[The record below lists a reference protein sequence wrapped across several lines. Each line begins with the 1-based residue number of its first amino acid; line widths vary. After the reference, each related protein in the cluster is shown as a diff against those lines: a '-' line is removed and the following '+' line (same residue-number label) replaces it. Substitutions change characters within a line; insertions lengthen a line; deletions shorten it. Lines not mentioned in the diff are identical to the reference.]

1 MDTFSAYLF
10 GALTAA
16 APLAL
21 GLVLGVYLARR
32 GGLLA
37 SPDTTDADQMER
49 LVRGLYQWTNS
60 LVSDV
65 DQCRERMH
73 AIEADAQAV
82 SQKPDAPAARYL
94 DLMAQMAD
102 ANKQMQQRLADAEDA
117 LARQA
122 QKITLYLNEART
134 DVLTGLPNRRV
145 FDEDLAQRHA
155 EFQRYG
161 VTYTLVL
168 FDIDHFKQFNDQHG
182 HLVGDEVLRCVA
194 QKLGESLRDTDLLA
208 RYGGEEFAALLTV
221 TPARSG
227 QIAAERARQLVES
240 STFYFDGQPLRVT
253 VSCGLA
259 EPVDGEE
266 TRDLLWRA
274 DQALYASKHAGRN
287 CSHLHEGGGCC
298 HISSEVAA
306 GPSPMRTASE
316 RDCATPGPDR
326 EQLQQACQDLR
337 ARLVE
342 VMQ

>member
-1 MDTFSAYLF
+1 MDSLSVFLF

-32 GGLLA
+32 GGLFA
-37 SPDTTDADQMER
+37 TPEMANADQMER

-60 LVSDV
+60 LVTDV

-73 AIEADAQAV
+73 AIEADAQA
-82 SQKPDAPAARYL
+82 AAQGPHESPTRYL

-102 ANKQMQQRLADAEDA
+102 ANRQMQLRLAEAEDA

-122 QKITLYLNEART
+122 QKITVYLNEART

-161 VTYTLVL
+161 VAYTLVL
-168 FDIDHFKQFNDQHG
+168 FDIDHFKKFNDQHG
-182 HLVGDEVLRCVA
+182 HLVGDEVLRLVA

-208 RYGGEEFAALLTV
+208 RFGGEEFAALLTV

-227 QIAAERARQLVES
+227 QIAAERARQLVERT
-240 STFYFDGQPLRVT
+240 TFYCDGEPLRVT

-259 EPVDGEE
+259 APLDDEEPRE
-266 TRDLLWRA
+266 LLSRA

-287 CSHLHEGGGCC
+287 CSHLYDHNGCRSVSLDDPLSTSDETAAEDAI
-298 HISSEVAA
+298 HAPESEVA
-306 GPSPMRTASE
+306 
-316 RDCATPGPDR
+316 
-326 EQLQQACQDLR
+326 LQKACRDLR

-342 VMQ
+342 VTR

>member
-1 MDTFSAYLF
+1 MDSLSVFMF

-32 GGLLA
+32 GGVFA
-37 SPDTTDADQMER
+37 SPDATDADQMER

-82 SQKPDAPAARYL
+82 SQKPDAQPTRYL

-102 ANKQMQQRLADAEDA
+102 ANRQMQERLTEAEDA

-145 FDEDLAQRHA
+145 FDEDLTQRNA

-168 FDIDHFKQFNDQHG
+168 FDIDYFKKFNDQHG
-182 HLVGDEVLRCVA
+182 HLVGDEVLRAVS

-208 RYGGEEFAALLTV
+208 RFGGEEFAALLTV

-227 QIAAERARQLVES
+227 QIAAERARRLVEN

-259 EPVDGEE
+259 EPIDGEE
-266 TRDLLWRA
+266 TIDLLRRA
-274 DQALYASKHAGRN
+274 DVALYASKHAGRN
-287 CSHLHEGGGCC
+287 CSHWHNGVECVS
-298 HISSEVAA
+298 ITPATVAIPRA
-306 GPSPMRTASE
+306 EQAPECSATSPRRANAE
-316 RDCATPGPDR
+316 
-326 EQLQQACQDLR
+326 LQQACSDLR

-342 VMQ
+342 VTQ